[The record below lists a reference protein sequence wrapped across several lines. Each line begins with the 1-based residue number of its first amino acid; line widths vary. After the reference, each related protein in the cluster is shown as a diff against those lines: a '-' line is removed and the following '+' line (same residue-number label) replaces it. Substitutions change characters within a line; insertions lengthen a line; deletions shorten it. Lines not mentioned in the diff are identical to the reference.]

1 MTMIFVTY
9 MLIFQQLIVVLLLI
23 SEQVHYVV
31 STSSSS
37 TTTCDM
43 RRLHTPCFGPAI
55 DDCGCSSS
63 LDYESASTSSANNS
77 MSISSKSM
85 SMSMMECV
93 HGICVRIPRDYGE
106 PCCAFDWCTTNKPCS
121 EYSISN
127 PSMKLR
133 CSPTCGICISET
145 EVDIRPEAIAAAVVA
160 ADEVQV
166 PEIEEEEE
174 EEEAFYNHRCLIDN
188 SNNNNS
194 LESIAAFR
202 TWARTVLT
210 SLPIVTPKSDTELRD
225 VLRIVQQN
233 GCFIRPMGSTHSAP
247 GIVASQ
253 KDNDEEN
260 NIVIVSLINYTP
272 DDPEWNDIKIIIN
285 NNSNN
290 NTSTDNNDDDDDD
303 DDDDAQVRTPAGKTQ
318 LELYSIIRP
327 KGYFLPTQTAGWLFT
342 MGGIVANS
350 VHGGHF
356 GKSFLHNYVTSMRVM
371 YSNGTIAILT
381 NEENENDLCM
391 WRSSYGLL
399 GIITSITIQIEKH
412 DTKDQYYKMGIEST
426 RTVQDMDELQAH
438 VERVKNEYIAGQF
451 YYEPITKEVLTIV
464 QQTINIPCINDDD
477 DSSKTTSAITAITL
491 EDEDCEWNY
500 WNAEC
505 ECVSCSSITTD
516 EDDDS
521 SSSLCSHQY
530 QFGDWTLS
538 TSCRPVNKPIPTN
551 NNECVWDYT
560 TSECRRSASDGKNY
574 CKYRYEAGDISL
586 DDSCRL
592 KNEIPPPPPDTNTI
606 ISSYEKL
613 IVDNPLLGLT
623 GVPIGND
630 DIIQEL
636 NCLASRLG
644 LESLIRQQ
652 VFKNIKRLVEESYI
666 TTNDGFYVTEGVT
679 LPVAYLGY
687 IFPAEYLYAILEEI
701 STTLVGDNK
710 FILTAPIEF
719 RFITIDNNDS
729 SSGNAILTPGNLQ
742 NGEYVALEAVSLEIP
757 GWTPNNNNN
766 NKGGGNSW
774 REQFQDIENIIKQ
787 YNGAVPHTGKYFG
800 MGIDDDDDDDDSM
813 GETDGLIKPFQNI
826 DKNLIFTSDQK
837 DIFESYRSIVD
848 PNGLFNKG
856 FMAEYLKS

>member
-1 MTMIFVTY
+1 
-9 MLIFQQLIVVLLLI
+9 MLIIQLIVVLLLLI
-23 SEQVHYVV
+23 SEQV
-31 STSSSS
+31 SSSS
-37 TTTCDM
+37 TTTTTTTTCDM

-63 LDYESASTSSANNS
+63 LDDESASSSSSSSTRINNS
-77 MSISSKSM
+77 SISM
-85 SMSMMECV
+85 TMPTMMECV

-106 PCCAFDWCTTNKPCS
+106 PCCAFDWCTTNNKPCA

-145 EVDIRPEAIAAAVVA
+145 EVDIRPEAVAATASAAADA
-160 ADEVQV
+160 EVQV
-166 PEIEEEEE
+166 PEI
-174 EEEAFYNHRCLIDN
+174 EEAFYNHRCLIDN
-188 SNNNNS
+188 GSSSNNGNNENS
-194 LESIAAFR
+194 LNLKPIAAFR

-210 SLPIVTPKSDTELRD
+210 SIPIVTPKNDTELRD

-233 GCFIRPMGSTHSAP
+233 GCFVRPMGSTHSAP
-247 GIVASQ
+247 GVVASQ
-253 KDNDEEN
+253 KNNDEEN
-260 NIVIVSLINYTP
+260 NIVIVSLINYIP
-272 DDPEWNDIKIIIN
+272 DDPEWNDIRII
-285 NNSNN
+285 NSNN
-290 NTSTDNNDDDDDD
+290 DNDNDDDNA
-303 DDDDAQVRTPAGKTQ
+303 AQVRTPAGKTQ
-318 LELYSIIRP
+318 LELYTIIRP

-342 MGGIVANS
+342 MGGIIANS

-381 NEENENDLCM
+381 NEEENNNNDDLYM
-391 WRSSYGLL
+391 WRNSYGLL

-412 DTKDQYYKMGIEST
+412 DTENQYYKMGIEST
-426 RTVQDMDELQAH
+426 RTVQDMNELQVH
-438 VERVKNEYIAGQF
+438 VERIKNEYIAGQF
-451 YYEPITKEVLTIV
+451 FYEPTTKEVLTIV
-464 QQTINIPCINDDD
+464 QQIVNVPPRVNDNDDG
-477 DSSKTTSAITAITL
+477 SSMTTSDATTTISL

-505 ECVSCSSITTD
+505 ECISCSSIPDD
-516 EDDDS
+516 EESS

-538 TSCRPVNKPIPTN
+538 TSCRPVNKPIPTTN
-551 NNECVWDYT
+551 DECVWDYT
-560 TSECRRSASDGKNY
+560 TSECRKSSDGENY

-592 KNEIPPPPPDTNTI
+592 KNEILPPPPDTNTI
-606 ISSYEKL
+606 ISSYEK
-613 IVDNPLLGLT
+613 IVVDNPLLGLT

-630 DIIQEL
+630 DFIQEI

-652 VFKNIKRLVEESYI
+652 VLTNIKRLVEESYI

-687 IFPAEYLYAILEEI
+687 IFPAEYIYAVLEEI
-701 STTLVGDNK
+701 STTIGDK

-729 SSGNAILTPGNLQ
+729 DSGESGRGSGSGSGNGIGVGVGGALLTPGNLQ

-757 GWTPNNNNN
+757 GWTSQSSNTNENSV
-766 NKGGGNSW
+766 SW

-787 YNGAVPHTGKYFG
+787 YDGAVPHTGKYFG
-800 MGIDDDDDDDDSM
+800 MGIDPI
-813 GETDGLIKPFQNI
+813 DGILKPFQNI
-826 DKNLIFTSDQK
+826 DKNLIFTSNQK
-837 DIFESYRSIVD
+837 IQFESYRSIVD

-856 FMAEYLKS
+856 FMADYLKS